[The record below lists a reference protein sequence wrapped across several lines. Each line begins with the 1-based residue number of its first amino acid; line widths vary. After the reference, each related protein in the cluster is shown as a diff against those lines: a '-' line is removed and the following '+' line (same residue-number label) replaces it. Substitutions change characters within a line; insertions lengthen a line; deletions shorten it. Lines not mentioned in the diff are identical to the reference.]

1 MALKLTPSGTD
12 LLLRAIAG
20 EVNIKFTAIQLGNGA
35 DAGKSA
41 AALSNP
47 LLTAEISSYEVG
59 DIFVTLRTTFSNS
72 QVSASFR
79 ATEVG
84 VLAHDPDTA
93 DGTLLYAY
101 QYTPEGESDYIPA
114 STDKVLETQ
123 MDVLVYIGDAEN
135 VTASISQSLVYAS
148 RADLEAHVKNMD
160 NPHKVTKEQVGLGN
174 VPNAATNDLTPTYT
188 KASALVEMKSGEKLS
203 IAFGKLAKSV
213 SSLIAHMKDGENP
226 HKVTADQVG
235 AAKSSHKHST
245 NDLTGGVLGVA
256 RGGTGVTGY
265 DKLKE
270 KLGVNCKIERV
281 QPTKIYTD
289 YDGGT
294 EGENQNFDHIAYGND
309 TFVCIGDKESWN
321 SRKVAYLSNN
331 GVVYET
337 IDIDCVSAT
346 DSLRGI
352 VYGNGRFVAIFKS
365 IDNPK
370 VIYSEDG
377 RNWNAVS
384 FERSLEGAKI
394 CFGMNT
400 FVILCG
406 GIGENVCYTSKDAKT
421 WTPHTMPS
429 IGSNAVYEALCCG
442 DGKFV
447 AITRPRVF
455 SGEVMFTTSNDKG
468 ESWSDLKQT
477 GVINDAKDIIFAH
490 GKYIIWN
497 EGDGN
502 TYRTTL
508 AVSKDLVRWDAL
520 GIEDIGFSDIK
531 NLGITNTGFC
541 LFAYNSADPG
551 YYSSD
556 DGYTWRRS
564 TEGRARGHVY
574 FLHARGIA
582 WAIEDGSVKA
592 SSDGDSWT
600 EVFYK
605 LSNGN
610 VIAIGP
616 MKGE

>member
-1 MALKLTPSGTD
+1 MTMKLTTCGKD
-12 LLLRAIAG
+12 LLLRTIAG
-20 EVNIKFTAIQLGNGA
+20 EAKINFRSIQFGNGA
-35 DAGKSA
+35 NAGLDAT
-41 AALSNP
+41 ALSNP
-47 LLTAEISSYEVG
+47 LLETEIGSYEIG
-59 DIFVTLRTTFSNS
+59 DIFATLTFIFNNS
-72 QVSASFR
+72 EVAAGFR
-79 ATEVG
+79 ATELG
-84 VLAHDPDTA
+84 VLADDPDKEG
-93 DGTLLYAY
+93 GTLMYAY
-101 QYTPEGESDYIPA
+101 GYTPDAEADYIPA

-148 RADLEAHVKNMD
+148 RADLEAHVKNMG
-160 NPHKVTKEQVGLGN
+160 NPHKVTKEQVGLGHVPN
-174 VPNAATNDLTPTYT
+174 VPTNDQTPTYT
-188 KASALVEMKSGEKLS
+188 EASALVGMKSGEKLS
-203 IAFGKLAKSV
+203 IALGKLAKAV

-309 TFVCIGDKESWN
+309 TFVCIGDKGSWN

-508 AVSKDLVRWDAL
+508 AVSKDLVRWDVL
-520 GIEDIGFSDIK
+520 GIEDIGFSYIK

-541 LFAYNSADPG
+541 LFAHNSADPG

-556 DGYTWRRS
+556 DGYTWRRG
-564 TEGRARGHVY
+564 TKADYNGAVY

-582 WAIEDGSVKA
+582 WAIEGESVKA

-600 EVFYK
+600 NVFYK
-605 LSNGN
+605 LSHDG
-610 VIAIGP
+610 VITIGP
-616 MKGE
+616 MKGV